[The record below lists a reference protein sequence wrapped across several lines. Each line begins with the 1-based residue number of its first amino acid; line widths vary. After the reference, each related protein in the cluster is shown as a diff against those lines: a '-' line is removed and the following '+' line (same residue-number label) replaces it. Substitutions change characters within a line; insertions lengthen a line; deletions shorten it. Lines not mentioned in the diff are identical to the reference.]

1 MKLGISEIL
10 KKASQLKNEQEI
22 IAYLRENN
30 SVALE
35 TVLRGAYDPTIVWD
49 LPEGAAPFKRN
60 DLVDQQHR
68 FYAECR
74 RIYLFIKGGNPNLKP
89 LRREALF
96 IEFLESIDPEDADL
110 INTIK
115 DKKLPYPKLTREL
128 ILKIFPGI
136 YAA

>member
-1 MKLGISEIL
+1 
-10 KKASQLKNEQEI
+10 
-22 IAYLRENN
+22 
-30 SVALE
+30 
-35 TVLRGAYDPTIVWD
+35 
-49 LPEGAAPFKRN
+49 
-60 DLVDQQHR
+60 
-68 FYAECR
+68 
-74 RIYLFIKGGNPNLKP
+74 LKP

-128 ILKIFPGI
+128 ILKTFPGI